1 MSVIF
6 CYKQQP
12 QPWMS
17 YISPNKIVYPGECC
31 PALLTDLSHLLPF
44 QVISNGAYM
53 KMEYS
58 LYGEDSW
65 TEITLPVTTVMTDG
79 FFIHSYNGEP
89 LASELPCGVYEFRLT
104 AGETWYFEPIMIE
117 DFTITENALSV
128 RDELMTPFKIT
139 EQLADTTPLIA
150 PCDRILPFMF
160 RTSNATSGTVTVTMV
175 DSDGAE
181 TSLSI
186 TVHTGVIDGKTYYWH
201 RGECLYP
208 FLTCGKYYLKIVDG
222 ANTYYSV
229 PFVPECGISDIPD
242 GYRAMRDAN
251 GCVMRDEVGE
261 ILTEEC
267 SAIPPAFGDVVYGYL
282 YNWYAANDARNIAA
296 SGWSLPSIANYQ
308 TLMLYLDPAGTDA
321 LNTAGGKMKEAG
333 ITHWTT
339 PNTGADNSSAFN
351 GRGNG
356 VRYAFA
362 DGTPA
367 DFGAIGYYGM
377 LWTTSDAGVSG
388 GYDRG
393 GAPYMAFNTASF
405 IFEVLGFDSIVPKLG
420 GAAVRLI
427 KSVTSLSD
435 GETGTYT
442 GNDGKVYRTICIGT
456 QEWLA
461 DNLCETLY
469 RDGSPIPEVTDAA
482 TWAALTTGARCSY
495 DNDESNAFTI

>member
-1 MSVIF
+1 MSIYN
-6 CYKQQP
+6 CHKQQP

-31 PALLTDLSHLLPF
+31 PALVTDLVHLLPF

-181 TSLSI
+181 TALSI
-186 TVHTGVIDGKTYYWH
+186 TVSTGVIDGKTYYWH

-242 GYRAMRDAN
+242 GYQPMRDFN
-251 GCVMRDEVGE
+251 GCVMRDTDGV
-261 ILTEEC
+261 ILYEEC
-267 SAIPPAFGDVVYGYL
+267 SDIPEPEPPITVVKYGYL
-282 YNWYAANDARNIAA
+282 YNWYAATDVREICAA
-296 SGWSLPSIANYQ
+296 GWHVATN
-308 TLMLYLDPAGTDA
+308 
-321 LNTAGGKMKEAG
+321 
-333 ITHWTT
+333 
-339 PNTGADNSSAFN
+339 
-351 GRGNG
+351 
-356 VRYAFA
+356 
-362 DGTPA
+362 A
-367 DFGAIGYYGM
+367 DFLNLVAETVGE
-377 LWTTSDAGVSG
+377 WVSG
-388 GYDRG
+388 GNELKEVGTTYWTLNI
-393 GAPYMAFNTASF
+393 GATNSLQFNLS
-405 IFEVLGFDSIVPKLG
+405 
-420 GAAVRLI
+420 LI
-427 KSVTSLSD
+427 H
-435 GETGTYT
+435 
-442 GNDGKVYRTICIGT
+442 I
-456 QEWLA
+456 
-461 DNLCETLY
+461 
-469 RDGSPIPEVTDAA
+469 
-482 TWAALTTGARCSY
+482 
-495 DNDESNAFTI
+495 

>member
-1 MSVIF
+1 MSIYN
-6 CYKQQP
+6 CHKQQP

-31 PALLTDLSHLLPF
+31 PALLTDLAHLLPF

-65 TEITLPVTTVMTDG
+65 SEITLPVTTVMTDG
-79 FFIHSYNGEP
+79 FFIHSYNGET

-104 AGETWYFEPIMIE
+104 AGELWYFEPIMIE

-160 RTSNATSGTVTVTMV
+160 RTDNVTSGSVVVTMV

-181 TSLSI
+181 TALSI
-186 TVHTGVIDGKTYYWH
+186 TVQTGVIDGKTYYWH

-242 GYRAMRDAN
+242 GYQPMRDMN
-251 GCVMRDEVGE
+251 GCVMRDTDGT
-261 ILTEEC
+261 ILYEEC
-267 SAIPPAFGDVVYGYL
+267 SDIPPDEPAIKVRFGYL
-282 YNWYAANDARNIAA
+282 YNWFAAIDVRIAPVGWHVPDAAE
-296 SGWSLPSIANYQ
+296 LV
-308 TLMLYLDPAGTDA
+308 TLSNFLGGDA
-321 LNTAGGKMKEAG
+321 VAGGKLKEIG
-333 ITHWTT
+333 TDNWNT
-339 PNTGADNSSAFN
+339 PNTGADNSSGFTLLAGGSRSDTDELNGAFHT
-351 GRGNG
+351 GEFYDLLVYG
-356 VRYAFA
+356 AF
-362 DGTPA
+362 
-367 DFGAIGYYGM
+367 
-377 LWTTSDAGVSG
+377 WTTSDAGP
-388 GYDRG
+388 
-393 GAPYMAFNTASF
+393 GAPTYGRAAYYSAELLISVAEHKVGM
-405 IFEVLGFDSIVPKLG
+405 SIRCL
-420 GAAVRLI
+420 RDT
-427 KSVTSLSD
+427 SVGWVAGEQVTDYD
-435 GETGTYT
+435 GNIYDT
-442 GNDGKVYRTICIGT
+442 VQIGT
-456 QEWLA
+456 QVWLVQ
-461 DNLCETLY
+461 NLAVTHYNDGTL
-469 RDGSPIPEVTDAA
+469 IPNVTDNAA
-482 TWAALTTGARCSY
+482 WLTLSTGARCSY

>member
-1 MSVIF
+1 MSIYN
-6 CYKQQP
+6 CHRQQP

-79 FFIHSYNGEP
+79 FFIHSYNGEA

-181 TSLSI
+181 TALTI

-229 PFVPECGISDIPD
+229 PFMPECGISDIPD
-242 GYRAMRDAN
+242 GNEPLRDAN
-251 GCVMRDEVGE
+251 GCVMRD
-261 ILTEEC
+261 
-267 SAIPPAFGDVVYGYL
+267 
-282 YNWYAANDARNIAA
+282 
-296 SGWSLPSIANYQ
+296 
-308 TLMLYLDPAGTDA
+308 
-321 LNTAGGKMKEAG
+321 
-333 ITHWTT
+333 
-339 PNTGADNSSAFN
+339 
-351 GRGNG
+351 
-356 VRYAFA
+356 A
-362 DGTPA
+362 DG
-367 DFGAIGYYGM
+367 DI
-377 LWTTSDAGVSG
+377 
-388 GYDRG
+388 
-393 GAPYMAFNTASF
+393 
-405 IFEVLGFDSIVPKLG
+405 
-420 GAAVRLI
+420 
-427 KSVTSLSD
+427 
-435 GETGTYT
+435 
-442 GNDGKVYRTICIGT
+442 
-456 QEWLA
+456 
-461 DNLCETLY
+461 LY
-469 RDGSPIPEVTDAA
+469 EP
-482 TWAALTTGARCSY
+482 C
-495 DNDESNAFTI
+495 

>member
-1 MSVIF
+1 MSIYN
-6 CYKQQP
+6 CHRQQP

-17 YISPNKIVYPGECC
+17 YISPKKIVYPGECC
-31 PALLTDLSHLLPF
+31 PALVTGLSHLLPF

-79 FFIHSYNGEP
+79 FFIHSYNGEA

-181 TSLSI
+181 TALSI
-186 TVHTGVIDGKTYYWH
+186 TVSTGVIDGKTYYWH

-242 GYRAMRDAN
+242 GNEPLRDAN
-251 GCVMRDEVGE
+251 GCVMRD
-261 ILTEEC
+261 
-267 SAIPPAFGDVVYGYL
+267 
-282 YNWYAANDARNIAA
+282 
-296 SGWSLPSIANYQ
+296 
-308 TLMLYLDPAGTDA
+308 
-321 LNTAGGKMKEAG
+321 
-333 ITHWTT
+333 
-339 PNTGADNSSAFN
+339 
-351 GRGNG
+351 
-356 VRYAFA
+356 A
-362 DGTPA
+362 DG
-367 DFGAIGYYGM
+367 DI
-377 LWTTSDAGVSG
+377 
-388 GYDRG
+388 
-393 GAPYMAFNTASF
+393 
-405 IFEVLGFDSIVPKLG
+405 
-420 GAAVRLI
+420 
-427 KSVTSLSD
+427 
-435 GETGTYT
+435 
-442 GNDGKVYRTICIGT
+442 
-456 QEWLA
+456 
-461 DNLCETLY
+461 LY
-469 RDGSPIPEVTDAA
+469 EP
-482 TWAALTTGARCSY
+482 C
-495 DNDESNAFTI
+495 